1 MNEFAATYDG
11 SSGHAAGGTAL
22 AHVIPPGV
30 LLAVF
35 AALMAMTAITV
46 AVTWVDLGPWNLA
59 AAMAIAT
66 AKASLVALY
75 FMHLRYDQ
83 PFNALVFVSALAFL
97 ALFLVLTLMDT
108 VDAEP
113 DVQQFRQASPPAV
126 SRGAS

>member
-1 MNEFAATYDG
+1 MNDPATYDAH
-11 SSGHAAGGTAL
+11 SARAAGRAAP
-22 AHVIPPGV
+22 AHVISPGV

-46 AVTWVDLGPWNLA
+46 AVTWVDLGPWNLV
-59 AAMAIAT
+59 AAMVIAT
-66 AKASLVALY
+66 LKATLVALY

-83 PFNALVFVSALAFL
+83 PFNALVFVAALAFL

-113 DVQQFRQASPPAV
+113 DVEQFRQASPAAV
-126 SRGAS
+126 ARSSS